1 MLLGD
6 GDWKGRGS
14 LVAEG
19 QALGATLVAD
29 LRVVSDD
36 DGVTITGDLCIGD
49 GDRLALSGR
58 VAADEQ
64 GLYEVQFSYGGSSLA
79 GYGKFDSI
87 PHLVSATSADGHL
100 LSVTLFRTESAV
112 GCRGFLHRG
121 SMMLTWEMAL
131 TAQRSAPT
139 GRPSGSNVV
148 TLRRR

>member
-1 MLLGD
+1 M
-6 GDWKGRGS
+6 GRGA

-19 QALGATLVAD
+19 QSLGATLVAD

-36 DGVTITGDLCIGD
+36 DGVTVTGDVCIGE
-49 GDRLALSGR
+49 GNRLALSGR

-64 GLYEVQFSYGGSSLA
+64 GLYEVQFSYAGTSLS
-79 GYGKFDSI
+79 GYGKFDSV
-87 PHLVSATSADGHL
+87 PHLLSASSADGHL
-100 LSVTLFRTESAV
+100 LSVVLFRTENAV

-131 TAQRSAPT
+131 TVQRVTAA
-139 GRPSGSNVV
+139 RPSGSNVV

>member
-1 MLLGD
+1 MLLSD
-6 GDWKGRGS
+6 GDWRGRGS

-19 QALGATLVAD
+19 QSLGVALAAD

-36 DGVTITGDLCIGD
+36 DGATLTGDLCIGE

-58 VAADEQ
+58 IAADEQ
-64 GLYEVQFSYGGSSLA
+64 GLYEVQFTYGGASLS
-79 GYGKFDSI
+79 GHGKLDSV
-87 PHLVSATSADGHL
+87 PHLVSATSSDGHL
-100 LSVTLFRTESAV
+100 LSVTLFRAENAI

-131 TAQRSAPT
+131 TAQRSAPA
-139 GRPSGSNVV
+139 GRPGGNVV